1 MRNSKTEYM
10 IPEKAPELQQG
21 PEWLKKQ
28 RRQQRETFNSLPLPQ
43 RGLQLWRYT
52 DPARFVFERISDDIA
67 VNGRFEAA
75 KTVEQKHLRNGRL
88 TGLITDVAG
97 REITAHGFEEI
108 TAGGGQV
115 SSLATAVET
124 HFALVEPYL
133 YSLVNAQTGKFEAM
147 NGALWHDGIFLYI
160 PDNLAI
166 EKPIH
171 LLRQA
176 GGPGSAAFPRL
187 LVVAGKNAEVTLIDE
202 YGGGPA
208 DDTNGAAYSNAA
220 VEIMAQDDSRVRYIS
235 LQRQTAG
242 TRFYL
247 THRARIGRGAQMLTV
262 PLAFGGALSKQNFG
276 VILDG
281 PGADSRMY
289 GLLFGSRHQHF
300 DNHTLHHHAAGQT
313 YSNINFKVVLRDRA
327 LSAYTGL
334 IRIDRAAPGCEAY
347 QENRNLLLND
357 GTRAETIPELE
368 ILNEDVSCSHGATL
382 GPIDPLLTFYL
393 GSRGI
398 PGPEAVRMIVG
409 GFVADTLKLVP
420 EDIRERISGFV
431 DERLEAL

>member
-1 MRNSKTEYM
+1 M
-10 IPEKAPELQQG
+10 
-21 PEWLKKQ
+21 
-28 RRQQRETFNSLPLPQ
+28 
-43 RGLQLWRYT
+43 
-52 DPARFVFERISDDIA
+52 A
-67 VNGRFEAA
+67 VNGKFEAA
-75 KTVEQKHLRNGRL
+75 KMVEQKHLRNGRL

-97 REITAHGFEEI
+97 REITAHGFKEI
-108 TAGGGQV
+108 IARGGLV
-115 SSLATAVET
+115 ISLAAAVET
-124 HFALVEPYL
+124 HRALVEPHM

-187 LVVAGKNAEVTLIDE
+187 LVVAGKSAEVTLIDE

-208 DDTNGAAYSNAA
+208 DDTKGLAYSNAA

-242 TRFYL
+242 ARFYL
-247 THRARIGRGAQMLTV
+247 THRARIGRGAQMLTI

-289 GLLFGSRHQHF
+289 GLLFGSQHQHL

-334 IRIDRAAPGCEAY
+334 IRIDKAARGCEAY
-347 QENRNLLLND
+347 QENRNLLLNE

-398 PGPEAVRMIVG
+398 PEPEAVRMIVG
-409 GFVADTLKLVP
+409 GFVADTVKLVP
-420 EDIRERISGFV
+420 DDIRERISSFV

>member
-21 PEWLKKQ
+21 PDWLKKQ
-28 RRQQRETFNSLPLPQ
+28 RRQQRETFNSLPLPP
-43 RGLQLWRYT
+43 RGLHLWRYT
-52 DPARFVFERISDDIA
+52 DPARFVFEPTSDDMA
-67 VNGRFEAA
+67 VNGEFEAA
-75 KTVEQKHLRNGRL
+75 RTVEQKHLRNGRL

-108 TAGGGQV
+108 TASGGLV
-115 SSLATAVET
+115 ISLAAAVET
-124 HFALVEPYL
+124 HLALVEPHL

-160 PDNLAI
+160 PDNVAV

-208 DDTNGAAYSNAA
+208 DDANGLAYSNAA
-220 VEIMAQDDSRVRYIS
+220 VEIAAHDDSRVRYIS

-247 THRARIGRGAQMLTV
+247 THRARIGRGAQMLTI

-334 IRIDRAAPGCEAY
+334 IRIDKAAPG
-347 QENRNLLLND
+347 
-357 GTRAETIPELE
+357 
-368 ILNEDVSCSHGATL
+368 
-382 GPIDPLLTFYL
+382 
-393 GSRGI
+393 
-398 PGPEAVRMIVG
+398 
-409 GFVADTLKLVP
+409 
-420 EDIRERISGFV
+420 
-431 DERLEAL
+431 